1 MAHEVLLP
9 QWSMGMQDGQITRW
23 LKEPGDAVTDGEVIA
38 EVESSKVA
46 SELLAD
52 RDGVFLRALVAVDEL
67 VPVRT
72 ALCLI
77 GTADEL
83 NTDASIEPA
92 AATAKASAASA
103 VARPAPPPIST
114 SGVQIT
120 PRARKLAMDHGI
132 DLAAVRGSGPGGRIV
147 ETDIEALLG
156 AATNGPAPYSLRQ
169 RRGRIAERLLASL
182 REMAQLTLTRDIDV
196 TELAAWR
203 EQATPR
209 PSWGDLIGWALGRV
223 LPQHASLNAT
233 VQGDL
238 VRPSSAVHLGF
249 AVALD
254 DGLVTPVIRNADALS
269 LADFTRSGAEL
280 TTRSRSGSLQP
291 GDVDGGTFTVSNLGG
306 HGIDAFTPIIN
317 PPQVAILGLGRVR
330 EVPARDGAGI
340 AWRQCFTASLTFDHR
355 VTDGVPAARM
365 LADLAQFLGQPK
377 NFAPIG

>member
-23 LKEPGDAVTDGEVIA
+23 LKQSGDTVADGEVIA

-83 NTDASIEPA
+83 TGEASAQPA
-92 AATAKASAASA
+92 AVPVPSASSTDKP
-103 VARPAPPPIST
+103 PAPPPAAQA
-114 SGVQIT
+114 QIT
-120 PRARKLAMDHGI
+120 PRARKLALDHGI

-147 ETDIEALLG
+147 ETDVEALLG
-156 AATNGPAPYSLRQ
+156 AATDGPAPYSLRQ

-182 REMAQLTLTRDIDV
+182 RETAQLTLTRDIDV
-196 TELAAWR
+196 TELALFR
-203 EQATPR
+203 EQATPK

-223 LPQHASLNAT
+223 LPHHPRLNAT

-254 DGLVTPVIRNADALS
+254 DALITPVIRNADMLS
-269 LADFTRSGAEL
+269 LADFTHRAAEL
-280 TTRSRSGSLQP
+280 TARARSGSLQP

-306 HGIDAFTPIIN
+306 HGIDAFTPIVN

-330 EVPARDGAGI
+330 EVAARDGAGI
-340 AWRQCFTASLTFDHR
+340 VWRQCFTASLTFDHR
-355 VTDGVPAARM
+355 VTDGVPAAQL
-365 LADLAQFLGQPK
+365 LADLAQFLATPGNWP
-377 NFAPIG
+377 PLP

>member
-23 LKEPGDAVTDGEVIA
+23 LKAPGDAVAEGEVIA

-46 SELLAD
+46 SDLLAD

-77 GTADEL
+77 GSADEL
-83 NTDASIEPA
+83 TDEAPP
-92 AATAKASAASA
+92 
-103 VARPAPPPIST
+103 RPAPAPSPSSTDKPPAPPLA

-132 DLAAVRGSGPGGRIV
+132 DLATVRGSGPGGRIV
-147 ETDIEALLG
+147 ETDIEALPG
-156 AATNGPAPYSLRQ
+156 TANGPAPYSLRQ

-182 REMAQLTLTRDIDV
+182 RETAQLTLTRDIDV
-196 TELAAWR
+196 TELALFR
-203 EQATPR
+203 EQATPK
-209 PSWGDLIGWALGRV
+209 PSWNDLIGWALSRV
-223 LPQHASLNAT
+223 LPRHPRLNAT

-238 VRPSSAVHLGF
+238 VRPSGAVHLGF

-269 LADFTRSGAEL
+269 LADFTHRAAEL
-280 TTRSRSGSLQP
+280 TARARSGTLQP

-330 EVPARDGAGI
+330 EVAVRDGAGI

-355 VTDGVPAARM
+355 VADGVPAAAL
-365 LADLAQFLGQPK
+365 LADLAQFLGQPEP
-377 NFAPIG
+377 FAPAD

>member
-23 LKEPGDAVTDGEVIA
+23 LKQPGDTVADGEVIA

-83 NTDASIEPA
+83 TEDAPA
-92 AATAKASAASA
+92 RLSATPRPSTASADR
-103 VARPAPPPIST
+103 RPAPPPAP
-114 SGVQIT
+114 GVQIT
-120 PRARKLAMDHGI
+120 PRARKLAVDHGI

-156 AATNGPAPYSLRQ
+156 AANGPAPYSLRQ

-182 REMAQLTLTRDIDV
+182 RETAQLTLTRDIDV
-196 TELAAWR
+196 TELAMFR
-203 EQATPR
+203 EQATPK
-209 PSWGDLIGWALGRV
+209 PSWNDLIGWALGRV
-223 LPQHASLNAT
+223 LPQHPRLNAT

-249 AVALD
+249 AVALA

-269 LADFTRSGAEL
+269 LADFTHRAAEL
-280 TTRSRSGSLQP
+280 TARARGGTLQP

-306 HGIDAFTPIIN
+306 HGIDAFTPIVN

-330 EVPARDGAGI
+330 EVAARDGTGI
-340 AWRQCFTASLTFDHR
+340 VWRQRFMASLTFDHR
-355 VTDGVPAARM
+355 VTDGVPAARF
-365 LADLAQFLGQPK
+365 LAELAQFLATPGNWP
-377 NFAPIG
+377 PLP

>member
-23 LKEPGDAVTDGEVIA
+23 LKQPGDTVADGEVIA

-83 NTDASIEPA
+83 TGEAPARPA
-92 AATAKASAASA
+92 AAPAPSASSTDKP
-103 VARPAPPPIST
+103 PAPPLAAQA
-114 SGVQIT
+114 QIT

-147 ETDIEALLG
+147 ETDVEALLD
-156 AATNGPAPYSLRQ
+156 TDGPPPYSLRQ
-169 RRGRIAERLLASL
+169 RRGRIAERLLTSL
-182 REMAQLTLTRDIDV
+182 RETAQLTLTRDIDV
-196 TELAAWR
+196 TELALFRA
-203 EQATPR
+203 QATPK
-209 PSWGDLIGWALGRV
+209 PGWGDLIGWALGRV
-223 LPQHASLNAT
+223 LPRHLRLNAT

-254 DGLVTPVIRNADALS
+254 DRLVTPVIRNADALS
-269 LADFTRSGAEL
+269 LADFTRRAAEL
-280 TTRSRSGSLQP
+280 TARARSGTLQP

-306 HGIDAFTPIIN
+306 HGIDAFTPIVN

-330 EVPARDGAGI
+330 EVAARDGAGI

-355 VTDGVPAARM
+355 VTDGVPAAQL
-365 LADLAQFLGQPK
+365 LADLAQFLATPGSWLPSH
-377 NFAPIG
+377 

>member
-23 LKEPGDAVTDGEVIA
+23 LKQPGDTVSDGEVIA

-77 GTADEL
+77 GSADEL
-83 NTDASIEPA
+83 TDEAPPRPA
-92 AATAKASAASA
+92 PAPSPSSTGKP
-103 VARPAPPPIST
+103 PAPPPAAQA
-114 SGVQIT
+114 QIT

-156 AATNGPAPYSLRQ
+156 TANGPAPYSLRQ

-182 REMAQLTLTRDIDV
+182 RETAQLTLTRDIDV
-196 TELAAWR
+196 TELALFR
-203 EQATPR
+203 EQATPK
-209 PSWGDLIGWALGRV
+209 PSWNDLIGWALSRV
-223 LPQHASLNAT
+223 LPRHPRLNAT

-238 VRPSSAVHLGF
+238 VRPSGAVHLGF

-269 LADFTRSGAEL
+269 LADFIHRAAEL
-280 TTRSRSGSLQP
+280 TARARSGTLQP

-330 EVPARDGAGI
+330 EVAVRDGAGI

-355 VTDGVPAARM
+355 VADGVPAAQ
-365 LADLAQFLGQPK
+365 LLTDVAQFVGMARNL
-377 NFAPIG
+377 APPA

>member
-1 MAHEVLLP
+1 VAHEVLLP

-23 LKEPGDAVTDGEVIA
+23 LKQPGDAVTDGEVIA

-83 NTDASIEPA
+83 NADAPAQPA
-92 AATAKASAASA
+92 AAPATASAASTDQ
-103 VARPAPPPIST
+103 RPAPPPAPGI
-114 SGVQIT
+114 QIT

-147 ETDIEALLG
+147 ETDIEARIG
-156 AATNGPAPYSLRQ
+156 VATNGPAPYSLRQ

-182 REMAQLTLTRDIDV
+182 RETAQLTLTRDIDV
-196 TELAAWR
+196 TALSDWR
-203 EQATPR
+203 EQASPK
-209 PSWGDLIGWALGRV
+209 PGWGDLIGWAVSRV
-223 LPQHASLNAT
+223 LPRHPHLNAT
-233 VQGDL
+233 VQSDL

-254 DGLVTPVIRNADALS
+254 DGLITPVIRNADALP
-269 LADFTRSGAEL
+269 LADFARRAAEL
-280 TTRSRSGSLQP
+280 TARARGGNLEP

-306 HGIDAFTPIIN
+306 HGIDAFTPIVN

-330 EVPARDGAGI
+330 EVPTRDGTGI
-340 AWRQCFTASLTFDHR
+340 VWRQRFTASLTFDHR
-355 VTDGVPAARM
+355 VTDGVPAARL
-365 LADLAQFLGQPK
+365 LAELAQFLATPGNWP
-377 NFAPIG
+377 PLP

>member
-23 LKEPGDAVTDGEVIA
+23 LKQPGDTVSDGEVIA

-77 GTADEL
+77 GSADEL
-83 NTDASIEPA
+83 TDEAPPRPA
-92 AATAKASAASA
+92 PAPSPSSTGKP
-103 VARPAPPPIST
+103 PAPPPAAQA
-114 SGVQIT
+114 QIT

-156 AATNGPAPYSLRQ
+156 TANGPAPYSLRQ

-182 REMAQLTLTRDIDV
+182 RETAQLTLTRDIDV
-196 TELAAWR
+196 TELALFR
-203 EQATPR
+203 EQATPK
-209 PSWGDLIGWALGRV
+209 PSWNDLIGWALSRV
-223 LPQHASLNAT
+223 LPRHPRLNAT

-238 VRPSSAVHLGF
+238 VRPSGAVHLGF

-269 LADFTRSGAEL
+269 LADFTHRAAEL
-280 TTRSRSGSLQP
+280 TARARSGTLQP

-330 EVPARDGAGI
+330 EVAVRDGAGI

-355 VTDGVPAARM
+355 VTDGVPAAQ
-365 LADLAQFLGQPK
+365 LLTDVAQFVGMARNL
-377 NFAPIG
+377 APPA

>member
-1 MAHEVLLP
+1 VAHEVLLP

-23 LKEPGDAVTDGEVIA
+23 LKAPGDAVAEGEVIA

-52 RDGVFLRALVAVDEL
+52 RDGVFLRALVEVDEV

-77 GTADEL
+77 GTAEEL
-83 NTDASIEPA
+83 NADAPAQPA
-92 AATAKASAASA
+92 APATASATSTNQ
-103 VARPAPPPIST
+103 RPAPPPAPGI
-114 SGVQIT
+114 QIT
-120 PRARKLAMDHGI
+120 PRARKLALDHGI

-147 ETDIEALLG
+147 ETDIEALIG
-156 AATNGPAPYSLRQ
+156 AAADGQAPYSLRQ
-169 RRGRIAERLLASL
+169 RRGRIAERLLGSL
-182 REMAQLTLTRDIDV
+182 RETAQLTLTRDLDV
-196 TELAAWR
+196 TALAAWR
-203 EQATPR
+203 AQVSPR
-209 PSWGDLIGWALGRV
+209 PGWGDLIGWALGRV
-223 LPQHASLNAT
+223 LPHHPRLNAT

-254 DGLVTPVIRNADALS
+254 DGLITPVIRNADALS
-269 LADFTRSGAEL
+269 LKDFAQRAAELTARARSGA
-280 TTRSRSGSLQP
+280 LQP

-306 HGIDAFTPIIN
+306 HGIDAFTPIVN

-330 EVPARDGAGI
+330 EVAARDGAGI

-355 VTDGVPAARM
+355 VTDGVPAAQL
-365 LADLAQFLGQPK
+365 LADLAQFLATPGHW
-377 NFAPIG
+377 G

>member
-23 LKEPGDAVTDGEVIA
+23 LKAPGDTVAEGEVIA

-77 GTADEL
+77 GTTDEL
-83 NTDASIEPA
+83 STEAPVVLAEVPAKSASVTDKP
-92 AATAKASAASA
+92 
-103 VARPAPPPIST
+103 PAPPPAAQA
-114 SGVQIT
+114 QIT

-132 DLAAVRGSGPGGRIV
+132 DLATVRGSGPGGRIV

-156 AATNGPAPYSLRQ
+156 TANGPAPYSLRQ

-182 REMAQLTLTRDIDV
+182 RETAQLTLTRDIDV
-196 TELAAWR
+196 TELAMFR
-203 EQATPR
+203 EQATPK
-209 PSWGDLIGWALGRV
+209 PSWNDLIGWALSRV
-223 LPQHASLNAT
+223 LPRHPRLNAT

-238 VRPSSAVHLGF
+238 VRPSGAAHLGF

-269 LADFTRSGAEL
+269 LADFIHRAAEL
-280 TTRSRSGSLQP
+280 TARARSGTLRP

-306 HGIDAFTPIIN
+306 HRIDAFTPIIN

-330 EVPARDGAGI
+330 EVAARDGAGI

-355 VTDGVPAARM
+355 VADGVPAAAL
-365 LADLAQFLGQPK
+365 LADLAQTLATPDHWRAQS
-377 NFAPIG
+377 

>member
-23 LKEPGDAVTDGEVIA
+23 LKAPGDTVAEGEVIA

-77 GTADEL
+77 GSADEL
-83 NTDASIEPA
+83 TDEAPPRPA
-92 AATAKASAASA
+92 PAPSPSSTGKP
-103 VARPAPPPIST
+103 PAPPPAAQA
-114 SGVQIT
+114 QIT

-132 DLAAVRGSGPGGRIV
+132 DLATVRGSGPGGRIV

-156 AATNGPAPYSLRQ
+156 AANGPAPYSLRQ

-182 REMAQLTLTRDIDV
+182 RETAQLTLTRDIDV
-196 TELAAWR
+196 TELALFR
-203 EQATPR
+203 EQATPK
-209 PSWGDLIGWALGRV
+209 PSWNDLIGWALSRV
-223 LPQHASLNAT
+223 LPRHPRLNAT

-238 VRPSSAVHLGF
+238 VRPSGAVHLGF

-269 LADFTRSGAEL
+269 LADFTHRAAEL
-280 TTRSRSGSLQP
+280 TARARSGTLQP

-330 EVPARDGAGI
+330 EVAVRDGAGI

-355 VTDGVPAARM
+355 VTDGVPAAQ
-365 LADLAQFLGQPK
+365 LLTDVAQFVGMARNL
-377 NFAPIG
+377 APPA